1 MKDKRLFNS
10 RLIHWLLFL
19 CLSIVFLLF
28 MASSLALGMPR
39 HTEKFASSHL
49 QIKRERYYENSQ
61 SFMLNC
67 IAVCKKSGT
76 FACRFTNWK

>member
-28 MASSLALGMPR
+28 MHLAL
-39 HTEKFASSHL
+39 H
-49 QIKRERYYENSQ
+49 
-61 SFMLNC
+61 
-67 IAVCKKSGT
+67 
-76 FACRFTNWK
+76 